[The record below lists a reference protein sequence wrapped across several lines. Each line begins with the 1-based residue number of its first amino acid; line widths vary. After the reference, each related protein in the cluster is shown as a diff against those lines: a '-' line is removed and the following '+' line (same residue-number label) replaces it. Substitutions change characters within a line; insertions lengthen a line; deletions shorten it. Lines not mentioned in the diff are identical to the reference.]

1 MFMSKRQAQVG
12 LGFCA
17 LWLFCL
23 RTCSGL
29 SWPVCEDGG
38 SVWVTE
44 RPSKSMSFPGANFWF
59 FCEGSFNIVGSA
71 VAACLAPQGN
81 SSDPVCDFT
90 SAMAACK
97 LLGYDRLYEDGV
109 VIARASP
116 AEPVMT
122 LNGLF
127 CLREGIYA
135 SEIPDNLETLDGEPC
150 EKIDS
155 ITCVR
160 SIEKIEETLK
170 GLNLSTVNEDLEQ
183 EFKDK
188 LEDKV

>member
-1 MFMSKRQAQVG
+1 
-12 LGFCA
+12 
-17 LWLFCL
+17 
-23 RTCSGL
+23 
-29 SWPVCEDGG
+29 
-38 SVWVTE
+38 
-44 RPSKSMSFPGANFWF
+44 
-59 FCEGSFNIVGSA
+59 

-81 SSDPVCDFT
+81 SSKPVCDFT

-127 CLREGIYA
+127 CLREGVYA
-135 SEIPDNLETLDGEPC
+135 SEIPDDLESLDGEPC

-160 SIEKIEETLK
+160 SIEKIEQTLK
-170 GLNLSTVNEDLEQ
+170 GLNFSTVSEDLEQ
-183 EFKDK
+183 EFKEK